1 MECILPRE
9 HEEVCKRESCDGGC
23 GEMRRK
29 VADGEEEGS
38 KGLRRFWNLDDEDN
52 QLDKYGI

>member
-1 MECILPRE
+1 
-9 HEEVCKRESCDGGC
+9 
-23 GEMRRK
+23 MRRK